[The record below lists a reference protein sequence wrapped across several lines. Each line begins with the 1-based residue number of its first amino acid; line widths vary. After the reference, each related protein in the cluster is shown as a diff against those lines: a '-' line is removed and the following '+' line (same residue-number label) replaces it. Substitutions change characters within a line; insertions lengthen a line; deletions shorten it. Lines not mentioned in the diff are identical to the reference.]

1 MNNSNQIQ
9 DDLITYNKTGRCKE
23 IRNKIALKNIGLMY
37 SGLKSTGVY
46 ALPTKDIDEIE
57 QEGFILFLEAIEN
70 YELSRGAKFS
80 SFWYVY
86 VYNIYRNTDSYG
98 VYSAKGEYNTIASLD
113 KPVDTAEGTSTLG
126 ELIEDKECVTPDKAI
141 EAFILKD
148 TVRTA
153 VNELPKEQANLINDT
168 YGIGKDKEMYISDYA
183 RFKGLTYNKA
193 IDYKNKAITALR
205 GNKTLRELAIEY
217 EAITDIQAMRYDR
230 LNSGKT
236 NKISDPTSRVAL
248 RRMEIEQTAK
258 RLAKDNDRYNDL
270 LIRLREARVI

>member
-46 ALPTKDIDEIE
+46 ALPTKDNDEIQ
-57 QEGFILFLEAIEN
+57 QEGFILFLEAIEA
-70 YELSRGAKFS
+70 YELSRGSNFS
-80 SFWYVY
+80 SFWYIY
-86 VYNIYRNTDSYG
+86 AYNIFRNTYNYG
-98 VYSAKGEYNTIASLD
+98 VCYSNGDYNTMASLD
-113 KPVDTAEGTSTLG
+113 KPIDTVEGTTTLG
-126 ELIEDKECVTPDKAI
+126 ELIEDKECVTPDEAI
-141 EAFILKD
+141 EALILKD

-168 YGIGKDKEMYISDYA
+168 YGIGRFKDMYISDYA

-193 IDYKNKAITALR
+193 IDYKNKAITSLR
-205 GNKTLRELAIEY
+205 GNKALRELAVEY
-217 EAITDIQAMRYDR
+217 EAITNIQAMRYDR

-258 RLAKDNDRYNDL
+258 RLAKDNDCYNDL

>member
-1 MNNSNQIQ
+1 MLSNTLQN
-9 DDLITYNKTGRCKE
+9 DLIFYNENGRSKE

-46 ALPTKDIDEIE
+46 ALPTKDNDEIE

-70 YELSRGAKFS
+70 YDLSRGNNFS

-86 VYNIYRNTDSYG
+86 AYNILRNTDNYG
-98 VYSAKGEYNTIASLD
+98 VYSSKGEYNTIASLD
-113 KPVDTAEGTSTLG
+113 KPVDTSEGTTTLG
-126 ELIEDKECVTPDKAI
+126 ELIEDKDGITPDKAMDI
-141 EAFILKD
+141 IAFNEV
-148 TVRTA
+148 VRTA
-153 VNELPKEQANLINDT
+153 VNELPKEQAKLINDT

-183 RFKGLTYNKA
+183 KLRGLTYNKA

-205 GNKTLRELAIEY
+205 GNKALRNLAVEY
-217 EAITDIQAMRYDR
+217 EALTDIQATRYDR
-230 LNSGKT
+230 MSSGRT
-236 NKISDPTSRVAL
+236 NNISDPTSRVAL

>member
-9 DDLITYNKTGRCKE
+9 DDLITYNKTGRSKE

-46 ALPTKDIDEIE
+46 ALPTKDNDEIE

-70 YELSRGAKFS
+70 YDLSRGANFS

-86 VYNIYRNTDSYG
+86 VYNILRNTDNYG
-98 VYSAKGEYNTIASLD
+98 VYSSKGEYNTIASLD
-113 KPVDTAEGTSTLG
+113 KPVDTAEGTTTLG

-141 EAFILKD
+141 EALILKD

-168 YGIGKDKEMYISDYA
+168 YGIGKEKEMYISDYA
-183 RFKGLTYNKA
+183 RIKGLTYNKA

-205 GNKTLRELAIEY
+205 GNKALKELAIEY
-217 EAITDIQAMRYDR
+217 EAITNIQAMRYDR

-270 LIRLREARVI
+270 LIRLKEAKVI

>member
-9 DDLITYNKTGRCKE
+9 DDLITYNKTGRSKE

-46 ALPTKDIDEIE
+46 ALPTKDNDEIE

-70 YELSRGAKFS
+70 YDLSRGANFS

-86 VYNIYRNTDSYG
+86 AYNILRNTDNYG
-98 VYSAKGEYNTIASLD
+98 VYSSKGEYNTIASLD
-113 KPVDTAEGTSTLG
+113 KPVDTSEGTTTLG
-126 ELIEDKECVTPDKAI
+126 ELIEDKDGITPDKAMDI
-141 EAFILKD
+141 IAFNEV
-148 TVRTA
+148 VRTA

-183 RFKGLTYNKA
+183 KLRGLTYNKA

-205 GNKTLRELAIEY
+205 GNKALKELAIEY
-217 EAITDIQAMRYDR
+217 EAITNIQAMRYDR

-270 LIRLREARVI
+270 LIRLKEAKVI